1 MRDYFYEIKMKTF
14 LAKDFIQ
21 TREGLVFAVV
31 ETGLEQGRVLCFLRY
46 VNKSGQWVKV
56 DTEQANRLL
65 ADQFPQYRYFSP
77 SKDVFLHAVSLD
89 DVCHHYQ
96 PRRRLREI
104 INVAKPNSSV
114 IKDLIGL
121 VGVLEAQ
128 GLPVSQLGVTG
139 SILLGCHNS
148 ASDMDVVIYDR
159 ATFMTAR
166 EIISSFHKAG
176 IAPLTVEAWQ
186 ASFKRRACELTFA
199 EYCWHERRKF
209 NKGLFAGRKFD
220 ISYVAENVEEY
231 PVRYKKQGAVK
242 LTATIVKSDK
252 AFDHPAIFV
261 IDHPEIKEICCYTPT
276 YTGQAEKGERVT
288 VSGFLEQDEKG
299 QKRIVVGSSR
309 EAAGEYLKVIS
320 HDQTS

>member
-1 MRDYFYEIKMKTF
+1 
-14 LAKDFIQ
+14 
-21 TREGLVFAVV
+21 
-31 ETGLEQGRVLCFLRY
+31 
-46 VNKSGQWVKV
+46 
-56 DTEQANRLL
+56 
-65 ADQFPQYRYFSP
+65 
-77 SKDVFLHAVSLD
+77 VSLD

-104 INVAKPNSSV
+104 IDVAKPDSSV

-128 GLPVSQLGVTG
+128 GLPVFQLGVTG

-148 ASDMDVVIYDR
+148 ASDMDIVIYDR
-159 ATFMTAR
+159 ETFQAAR
-166 EIISSFHKAG
+166 RVISSHHETG
-176 IAPLTVEAWQ
+176 LSLLTSAAWRE
-186 ASFKRRACELTFA
+186 SFKRRACALTFA
-199 EYCWHERRKF
+199 EFCWHERRKF

-242 LTATIVKSDK
+242 LTATIVRSDK

-276 YTGQAEKGERVT
+276 YTGQAEKGERVM